1 MDNQMT
7 FSTRWQKNNKS
18 RRTLKFDSP
27 WLYRNVCKNYLLDI
41 NVIKSYISFYFAE
54 NYIQVRPLSPPYF
67 NHYLSSLFIDSFI
80 SFIPFKSMACEPTSF
95 DRTRGTLP

>member
-18 RRTLKFDSP
+18 RRTLKFGSL
-27 WLYRNVCKNYLLDI
+27 WLYRNGLKNYLLDI
-41 NVIKSYISFYFAE
+41 KVVESYIFVYFVE
-54 NYIQVRPLSPPYF
+54 NYTQVRHLGPPYF
-67 NHYLSSLFIDSFI
+67 NHYLSSLFIDSFV
-80 SFIPFKSMACEPTSF
+80 SFIPFKSMACEPTSI

>member
-18 RRTLKFDSP
+18 RRTLKFGSLR
-27 WLYRNVCKNYLLDI
+27 LYRNGCPDYLFDI
-41 NVIKSYISFYFAE
+41 NVIKSYISVYFAE

-67 NHYLSSLFIDSFI
+67 NHYLSSLFIDSFV
-80 SFIPFKSMACEPTSF
+80 SFIPFKSMACAPTSI